1 MRAEVPSRAVPTTD
15 FLLMTDRDEGRDP
28 TLGGTARAHPG
39 GDDPDAVER
48 LLATATAAARAAAT
62 IHAEAAGRGG
72 QRWVDAKTAHS
83 DFVTDVDMAA
93 QHAALE
99 VISARHPDHA
109 IMAEEEGGEH
119 SGAPHTGHI
128 WLVDPLDGTTN
139 YMHGHPYH
147 AASVAVWDAEG
158 PLVAAVDARA
168 LGRVWTAARGR
179 GAFENGDPI
188 HVSRTTDIRAFLLGT
203 GFPFKAHDVMDT
215 YLRQLDQA
223 LRQTSGV
230 RRTGAA
236 AIDLAYVANG
246 ILDGFW
252 EARLAPWDFGAG
264 ILLVTEA
271 GGVVGRVEGG
281 PIDATSGSVM
291 AANSVAGMAKLREV
305 LELRRP

>member
-1 MRAEVPSRAVPTTD
+1 MAPRVLPTTD
-15 FLLMTDRDEGRDP
+15 FPVMTDRDEGRVP
-28 TLGGTARAHPG
+28 TLGGTARPHPEC
-39 GDDPDAVER
+39 DDPDAVGH
-48 LLATATAAARAAAT
+48 LLATATEAAGAAAA
-62 IHAEAAGRGG
+62 IHAEAMGRGG

-93 QHAALE
+93 QHAALD
-99 VISARHPDHA
+99 VIRARHPDHA

-119 SGAPHTGHI
+119 SGAPDTGHI

-158 PLVAAVDARA
+158 PLVAAVDAQA
-168 LGRVWTAARGR
+168 LGRVWTAARGG
-179 GAFENGDPI
+179 GAFENGEPI
-188 HVSRTTDIRAFLLGT
+188 RVSRTTDIRAYLLGT

-223 LRQTSGV
+223 LRRTSGV

-252 EARLAPWDFGAG
+252 EARLEPWDFAAG

-271 GGVVGRVEGG
+271 GGVVERVEGG
-281 PIDATSGSVM
+281 TVDAVTGSVM
-291 AANSVAGMAKLREV
+291 AANSVEGMAELRGV
-305 LELRRP
+305 LDLRRP

>member
-1 MRAEVPSRAVPTTD
+1 MKGGDPAAGTPHNG
-15 FLLMTDRDEGRDP
+15 FLRCPHT
-28 TLGGTARAHPG
+28 PG
-39 GDDPDAVER
+39 GRSPATTAAACEATGGDHPDAIDQ
-48 LLATATAAARAAAT
+48 LLATATAAARAAAK
-62 IHAEAAGRGG
+62 IHAEAIGRGG
-72 QRWVDAKTAHS
+72 QRWVDEKTAHS

-93 QHAALE
+93 QQAALE
-99 VISARHPDHA
+99 VIRTRHPDHA

-119 SGAPHTGHI
+119 SGAPDTGHI

-158 PLVAAVDARA
+158 PLAAAVDAQA
-168 LGRVWTAARGR
+168 LGRVWTAARGG
-179 GAFENGDPI
+179 GAFENGEPI
-188 HVSRTTDIRAFLLGT
+188 RVSRTTDIRAFLLGT
-203 GFPFKAHDVMDT
+203 GFPFKAHDVMDP

-223 LRQTSGV
+223 LRKTSGV

-252 EARLAPWDFGAG
+252 EVRLNPWDFAAG
-264 ILLVTEA
+264 ILLITEA

-291 AANSVAGMAKLREV
+291 AANSGEGLERLRAV
-305 LELRRP
+305 LALRA

>member
-15 FLLMTDRDEGRDP
+15 FLLMTDRGEGRSP

-93 QHAALE
+93 QQAALA
-99 VISARHPDHA
+99 VISTRHPDHA

-119 SGAPHTGHI
+119 SGAPDTGYM

-147 AASVAVWDAEG
+147 AASVAVWDADG
-158 PLVAAVDARA
+158 PLVAAVDAQA
-168 LGRVWTAARGR
+168 LGKVWTAMRGL
-179 GAFENGDPI
+179 GAFENGNPI
-188 HVSRTTDIRAFLLGT
+188 GVSRTTDIRAFLVGT
-203 GFPFKAHDVMDT
+203 GFPFKAHDVMDP
-215 YLRQLDQA
+215 YLRQLERA
-223 LRQTSGV
+223 LRRTSGA

-271 GGVVGRVEGG
+271 GGVVERVEGG

-291 AANSVAGMAKLREV
+291 TANSVAGMAKLREV
-305 LELRRP
+305 LELGRP

>member
-1 MRAEVPSRAVPTTD
+1 VRS
-15 FLLMTDRDEGRDP
+15 
-28 TLGGTARAHPG
+28 GTG
-39 GDDPDAVER
+39 GDRSDALDR

-62 IHAEAAGRGG
+62 IHAEATGRGG
-72 QRWVDAKTAHS
+72 QRWVDEKTAHS

-93 QHAALE
+93 QQAALE
-99 VISARHPDHA
+99 VIQSRHPDHA

-119 SGAPHTGHI
+119 SGAPDTGYI

-147 AASVAVWDAEG
+147 AASVAVWDADG
-158 PLVAAVDARA
+158 PLAAVVDAQA
-168 LGRVWTAARGR
+168 LGKVWTAARGR
-179 GAFENGDPI
+179 GAFENGAPI
-188 HVSRTTDIRAFLLGT
+188 RVSRTTDIRAFLLGT
-203 GFPFKAHDVMDT
+203 GFPFKAHDIMDP

-223 LRQTSGV
+223 LRKTSGV

-252 EARLAPWDFGAG
+252 EARLNPWDFAAG
-264 ILLVTEA
+264 ILLITEA
-271 GGVVGRVEGG
+271 GGVVERVEGG

-291 AANSVAGMAKLREV
+291 AANSAEGIARLRGIVGTGAG
-305 LELRRP
+305 

>member
-1 MRAEVPSRAVPTTD
+1 MAPRVLPTTD
-15 FLLMTDRDEGRDP
+15 FPVMTDRDEGRVP
-28 TLGGTARAHPG
+28 TLGGTARPHPG
-39 GDDPDAVER
+39 GNHPDAVER
-48 LLATATAAARAAAT
+48 LLATATAAARAAAA
-62 IHAEAAGRGG
+62 IHAEAMGRGD

-93 QHAALE
+93 QHAALD
-99 VISARHPDHA
+99 VIRARHPDHA

-119 SGAPHTGHI
+119 SGAPDTGHI

-158 PLVAAVDARA
+158 PLVAAVDAQA
-168 LGRVWTAARGR
+168 LGRVWTAARGV
-179 GAFENGDPI
+179 GAFENGEPI
-188 HVSRTTDIRAFLLGT
+188 RVSRTTDIRAYLLGT

-223 LRQTSGV
+223 LRRTSGV

-271 GGVVGRVEGG
+271 GGVVERVEGG
-281 PIDATSGSVM
+281 TVDAVTGSVM
-291 AANSVAGMAKLREV
+291 AANSVEGMA
-305 LELRRP
+305 ELRGVLDQRRP

>member
-1 MRAEVPSRAVPTTD
+1 
-15 FLLMTDRDEGRDP
+15 MTQRGEGRSP
-28 TLGGTARAHPG
+28 TPGGTVRSGTG
-39 GDDPDAVER
+39 GDRSDALDR

-62 IHAEAAGRGG
+62 IHAEATGRGG
-72 QRWVDAKTAHS
+72 QRWVDEKTAHS

-93 QHAALE
+93 QQAALE
-99 VISARHPDHA
+99 VIQSRHPDHA

-119 SGAPHTGHI
+119 SGAPDTGYI

-147 AASVAVWDAEG
+147 AASVAVWDADG
-158 PLVAAVDARA
+158 PLAAVVDAQA
-168 LGRVWTAARGR
+168 LGKVWTAARGR
-179 GAFENGDPI
+179 GAFENGAPI
-188 HVSRTTDIRAFLLGT
+188 RVSRTTDIRAFLLGT
-203 GFPFKAHDVMDT
+203 GFPFKAHDIMDP

-223 LRQTSGV
+223 LRKTSGV

-252 EARLAPWDFGAG
+252 EARLNPWDFAAG
-264 ILLVTEA
+264 ILLITEA
-271 GGVVGRVEGG
+271 GGVVERVEGG

-291 AANSVAGMAKLREV
+291 AANSAEGIARLRGIVGTGAG
-305 LELRRP
+305 